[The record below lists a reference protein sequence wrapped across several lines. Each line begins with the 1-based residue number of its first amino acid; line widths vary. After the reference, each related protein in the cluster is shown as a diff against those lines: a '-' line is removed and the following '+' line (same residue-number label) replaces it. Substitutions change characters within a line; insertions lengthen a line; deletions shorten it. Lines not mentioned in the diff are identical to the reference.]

1 MSDPFAAVVTVRLRP
16 GREASVRRRH
26 PWLYRGALA
35 APLGASQGPVQVCA
49 ASGERL
55 GIALPGGSGG
65 SLALRMVSFGDERW
79 DSAAL
84 HARLARALALRRR
97 LDLDSDAYRLAHAE
111 GDDLPGLVVDI
122 YGSVAVVE
130 PYEPAWEPYLG
141 ELAAWLV
148 TATGVSDVLVRPAWA
163 PGSASALRGRLPE
176 APVFVREGNVDLP
189 ADLVH
194 GQKTGLFLDQRDNR
208 RRLASLARDATM
220 LNLFSYSGAF
230 AVTALAAGARRAIN
244 VDASRPALELAR
256 LAYRRNSFQ
265 VADEDFVAGDAFEI
279 VRERAAA
286 GERHGIVVVDPP
298 AFVKRAADRTRGLAG
313 YRDIN
318 LFALR
323 LVAPGGLLLT
333 CSCSALV
340 SEEQFG
346 QTLFAAALD
355 ARRSVRVLAR
365 WGPAPDHPVSL
376 FCPETRHLKAWLCA
390 VE

>member
-1 MSDPFAAVVTVRLRP
+1 VSDPFAAVATVRLRP
-16 GREASVRRRH
+16 GRDASVRRRH

-35 APLGASQGPVQVCA
+35 APLAAPAGPVQVCA
-49 ASGERL
+49 AGGERL
-55 GIALPGGSGG
+55 GVALPGGSGG
-65 SLALRMVSFGDERW
+65 ALALRMVSFGDENW
-79 DSAAL
+79 DAAAL
-84 HARLARALALRRR
+84 RARLARALALRRR
-97 LDLDSDAYRLAHAE
+97 LALDSEAFRLVHAE
-111 GDDLPGLVVDI
+111 GDELPGLVVDV
-122 YGSVAVVE
+122 YGSCAVAE
-130 PYEPAWEPYLG
+130 PFERAWEPYLG
-141 ELAAWLV
+141 ELAEWLA
-148 TATGVSDVLVRPAWA
+148 TAAGVCDVVVRPAWGA
-163 PGSASALRGRLPE
+163 EPARAVRGRLPE
-176 APVFVREGNVDLP
+176 DPVFVREGAVYLA

-208 RRLASLARDATM
+208 RRLASLARGMGM

-256 LAYRRNSFQ
+256 LAYRRNGLA
-265 VADEDFVAGDAFEI
+265 VAEEDFVAGDAFEI
-279 VRERAAA
+279 VRARAAA
-286 GERHGIVVVDPP
+286 GERHEIVVVDPP

-346 QTLFAAALD
+346 QALFAAALD
-355 ARRSVRVLAR
+355 VRRSVRVLAR
-365 WGPAPDHPVSL
+365 WGAAPDHPVAL
-376 FCPETRHLKAWLCA
+376 TCPETRHLKAWLCA
-390 VE
+390 VA